1 MSAAAKGKGAAKSPD
16 IAAMTFEEAL
26 ENLEK
31 VVEKMDDDSVG
42 LDAAVKAYE
51 RGVELRDHC
60 QRQLD
65 AAQERINK
73 IEPGPGGAPGTAP
86 YDPD

>member
-26 ENLEK
+26 ENLEDIVK
-31 VVEKMDDDSVG
+31 EVDDDSVD
-42 LDAAVKAYE
+42 LDKAVQAYE

-60 QRQLD
+60 QRKLD
-65 AAQERINK
+65 AAQERIRK
-73 IEPGPGGAPGTAP
+73 IEPGPGAAAGTAP